1 MGNLTRRAGCP
12 MGKKNLRG
20 QLSAGA
26 AGICARA
33 RAAKQKGSHMGVAS
47 GGAALRAV
55 RVVQVAQK
63 KEISGKKIVQ
73 FDDAILFDFF

>member
-1 MGNLTRRAGCP
+1 
-12 MGKKNLRG
+12 MGKKNFEGPTFCRRG
-20 QLSAGA
+20 GHMRPGPGCQT
-26 AGICARA
+26 
-33 RAAKQKGSHMGVAS
+33 KGVAYVVAS

>member
-1 MGNLTRRAGCP
+1 
-12 MGKKNLRG
+12 
-20 QLSAGA
+20 
-26 AGICARA
+26 
-33 RAAKQKGSHMGVAS
+33 MGVVS

-63 KEISGKKIVQ
+63 KEISGKKIMQ

>member
-1 MGNLTRRAGCP
+1 
-12 MGKKNLRG
+12 
-20 QLSAGA
+20 
-26 AGICARA
+26 
-33 RAAKQKGSHMGVAS
+33 MGVAL

-73 FDDAILFDFF
+73 FDKKILFDFF